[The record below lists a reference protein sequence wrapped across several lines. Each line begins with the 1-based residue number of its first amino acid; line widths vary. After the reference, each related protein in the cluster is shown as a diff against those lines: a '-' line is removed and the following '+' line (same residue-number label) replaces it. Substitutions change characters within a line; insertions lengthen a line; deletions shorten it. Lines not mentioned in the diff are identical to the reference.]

1 LAPRDACQDV
11 TVGSA
16 PYAKFGQL
24 LVILV
29 LCAVMLTSLL
39 AGAVLDGLFGAFLGA
54 IMIAIALVDA
64 RRYVIPNEFTLAA
77 LALGLFRAGVVL
89 SDIEAY
95 PVAGALL
102 RAAITA
108 AIFLLLSIGY
118 RYFRGREG
126 FGFGDVKL
134 LGVAAAWLDWP
145 VLLVAIE
152 GATLA
157 ALLAYLL
164 RQWIYKR
171 PMKGTAVLPFGTFLA
186 PFIWVG
192 WLIAALLN

>member
-1 LAPRDACQDV
+1 M
-11 TVGSA
+11 GSA
-16 PYAKFGQL
+16 LYAKFGQL
-24 LVILV
+24 SVIFV
-29 LCAVMLTSLL
+29 VCAVMLTSLL
-39 AGAVLDGLFGAFLGA
+39 AGTALDGLFGAFLAA
-54 IMIAIALVDA
+54 IMFAIALVDA
-64 RRYVIPNEFTLAA
+64 RRYIIPNELSFAA
-77 LALGLFRAGVVL
+77 LALGLLRAGMIL
-89 SDIEAY
+89 SDVEAH
-95 PVAGALL
+95 PVASALL
-102 RAAITA
+102 RAAITGA
-108 AIFLLLSIGY
+108 VFLLLSIGY
-118 RYFRGREG
+118 RHFRGREG

-171 PMKGTAVLPFGTFLA
+171 PMRGTAILPFGTFLA

-192 WLIAALLN
+192 WLIEALLN

>member
-1 LAPRDACQDV
+1 M
-11 TVGSA
+11 GSA
-16 PYAKFGQL
+16 QYAKSGQL
-24 LVILV
+24 SVIFV
-29 LCAVMLTSLL
+29 LFALMLTSLL
-39 AGAVLDGLFGAFLGA
+39 AGTVLDGLFGGLLAA
-54 IMIAIALVDA
+54 IMMAIALVDA
-64 RRYVIPNEFTLAA
+64 RRYIIPNEFTIAA
-77 LALGLFRAGVVL
+77 LALGLLRAGVVL
-89 SDIEAY
+89 SDVEAH
-95 PVAGALL
+95 PVAGAIL
-102 RAAITA
+102 RAAITV
-108 AIFLLLSIGY
+108 AIFWLLSIGY

-157 ALLAYLL
+157 ALFTYLL

-192 WLIAALLN
+192 WLIEALVN

>member
-24 LVILV
+24 LVIFV
-29 LCAVMLTSLL
+29 LCAIMLTSLL
-39 AGAVLDGLFGAFLGA
+39 AGAVPDGLLGAFLAA

-64 RRYVIPNEFTLAA
+64 KRYIIPNEFTLAA
-77 LALGLFRAGVVL
+77 LALALVRAGVVL
-89 SDIEAY
+89 SDVGAH
-95 PVAGALL
+95 PVAAALL

-108 AIFLLLSIGY
+108 AIFWLLSIGY
-118 RYFRGREG
+118 RHFRGREG
-126 FGFGDVKL
+126 FGLGDVKL

-145 VLLVAIE
+145 ALLVTIE

-157 ALLAYLL
+157 ALLTYLL
-164 RQWIYKR
+164 RQWIYRK
-171 PMKGTAVLPFGTFLA
+171 PMKGTAILPFGTFLA

-192 WLIAALLN
+192 WLIEALLN

>member
-1 LAPRDACQDV
+1 
-11 TVGSA
+11 VGSA
-16 PYAKFGQL
+16 LYARFGQL
-24 LVILV
+24 LAIFV

-39 AGAVLDGLFGAFLGA
+39 AGAVPDGLFGAFLAA

-64 RRYVIPNEFTLAA
+64 RHYLIPNEFNLAA
-77 LALGLFRAGVVL
+77 LVLALARAGAVL
-89 SDIEAY
+89 SDADAH

-108 AIFLLLSIGY
+108 AVFLLVSIVY
-118 RYFRGREG
+118 RYFRGRDG

-157 ALLAYLL
+157 ALLTYLL
-164 RQWIYKR
+164 RQWVYKR

-186 PFIWVG
+186 PFIWIG
-192 WLIAALLN
+192 WLIEALLG

>member
-1 LAPRDACQDV
+1 LAPRDAFWDV

-16 PYAKFGQL
+16 LHAKSGQL
-24 LVILV
+24 VVIFV
-29 LCAVMLTSLL
+29 LCALMLTSLL
-39 AGAVLDGLFGAFLGA
+39 AGTVLDGLFGAFLAA
-54 IMIAIALVDA
+54 IMMAIALVDA
-64 RRYVIPNEFTLAA
+64 RRYIIPNELSFAA
-77 LALGLFRAGVVL
+77 LALALLRASLIL
-89 SDIEAY
+89 SQAEAH
-95 PVAGALL
+95 PVASAIL
-102 RAAITA
+102 RAAITV
-108 AIFLLLSIGY
+108 AIFWLLSIGY

-164 RQWIYKR
+164 RQRIYKR

-186 PFIWVG
+186 PFIWIG
-192 WLIAALLN
+192 WLIEALVN

>member
-1 LAPRDACQDV
+1 M
-11 TVGSA
+11 GSA
-16 PYAKFGQL
+16 PYAKFGQPL
-24 LVILV
+24 AIFV
-29 LCAVMLTSLL
+29 LCAVMLTSLT
-39 AGAVLDGLFGAFLGA
+39 AGAVPDGLFGAFLAA
-54 IMIAIALVDA
+54 IMIAIVLVDA
-64 RRYVIPNEFTLAA
+64 RRYIIPNEFTLAA
-77 LALGLFRAGVVL
+77 LALALLRAGVVL
-89 SDIEAY
+89 SDVETH

-108 AIFLLLSIGY
+108 GIFWLFSIGY
-118 RYFRGREG
+118 RHFRGREG

-157 ALLAYLL
+157 ALLTYLL
-164 RQWIYKR
+164 RQWIYKK

-192 WLIAALLN
+192 WLIEALLN